1 MIWSG
6 LRRSLQPSIY
16 NTSID
21 LEEKKVKKEYP
32 ANLNL
37 FASPDI
43 DLGADIMDAETV
55 NLYLHR
61 TTAVG
66 LMAEMTVDQMVRTID
81 DLAFLTTQLTAKLV
95 DAIKNHEINTQHNTV
110 DEVALPSRLLKLA
123 EIPDSATLDVEISK
137 GAIHITMSEDE
148 DDEESGFEDD
158 LPLPIRSY
166 LAGCGISETAL
177 RNALRS
183 DIRIRV

>member
-1 MIWSG
+1 M
-6 LRRSLQPSIY
+6 
-16 NTSID
+16 
-21 LEEKKVKKEYP
+21 KKDYP

-37 FASPDI
+37 FASPDL

-95 DAIKNHEINTQHNTV
+95 DAIKNHIINRNSGADNDV
-110 DEVALPSRLLKLA
+110 SLSAKLLKLA
-123 EIPDSATLDVEISK
+123 EIPEGASLDVKVSK
-137 GAIHITMSEDE
+137 GAIQITAAEDE
-148 DDEESGFEDD
+148 DDGECEIDDD
-158 LPLPIRSY
+158 LPLSILSY
-166 LAGCGISETAL
+166 LSGCGISEDILRHAL
-177 RNALRS
+177 HS
-183 DIRIRV
+183 DIRIQV